1 MTTRFD
7 LNLIGDPGVGLD
19 GRNGIDVELWS
30 ITHHL
35 SGRRI
40 KMGDGFYEEGQ
51 DRLRLRSSL
60 APDFQTLVVNGMT
73 GRNALR
79 TDRVRERLIAA
90 GQPLR
95 LRLTTD
101 LVEFTAKNGP
111 KRGQFISYRVA
122 RFR

>member
-1 MTTRFD
+1 MTARFD
-7 LNLIGDPGVGLD
+7 LGLVVDD
-19 GRNGIDVELWS
+19 GLDVELWS
-30 ITHHL
+30 VTAHL

-40 KMGDGFYEEGQ
+40 KAFGGFYEEGQ
-51 DRLRLRSSL
+51 DRIRLRSALS
-60 APDFQTLVVNGMT
+60 PVEQTLVVNGIT

-79 TDRVRERLIAA
+79 DDRVRERLARA

-111 KRGQFISYRVA
+111 RRGQFISYRVA

>member
-1 MTTRFD
+1 MSAGRFD
-7 LNLIGDPGVGLD
+7 LGLVGDDGL
-19 GRNGIDVELWS
+19 DVELWAV
-30 ITHHL
+30 TAHL
-35 SGRRI
+35 SGRRV
-40 KMGDGFYEEGQ
+40 KAFGGFYEEGQ
-51 DRLRLRSSL
+51 DRVRIRSALS
-60 APDFQTLVVNGMT
+60 PDEQTLVVSGMA

-79 TDRVRERLIAA
+79 DDRVRQRLARA
-90 GQPLR
+90 GRPLR